1 MNPDDLLAQIRDLLD
16 QYLALGGDTPVAPE
30 AQALAS
36 AIDSAGVGAP
46 AAASDVGGNPP
57 PTGPVGQGAPPDL
70 GAAPPGGLPPD
81 QGPIDTTQL
90 GPDEGKGYSGGSFD
104 EARAGAKDLLNKR
117 QKKVKA

>member
-36 AIDSAGVGAP
+36 AIDSAGIGAP

-57 PTGPVGQGAPPDL
+57 PTGPVGPGAPPDL
-70 GAAPPGGLPPD
+70 GAAPPGGVPPD
-81 QGPIDTTQL
+81 QGPIDTTALAPGEQ
-90 GPDEGKGYSGGSFD
+90 GYSGGSFD
-104 EARAGAKDLLNKR
+104 EARAGAKDLLSKR
-117 QKKVKA
+117 DKKKAKA